1 MYNYG
6 YIYIYHNDNCYY
18 YYFNI
23 YIYIIDILSVTPPLL
38 SWGRHDPS
46 MPRFDSS
53 KVPDLQPW

>member
-1 MYNYG
+1 M
-6 YIYIYHNDNCYY
+6 
-18 YYFNI
+18 
-23 YIYIIDILSVTPPLL
+23 YIIDILSVTPPLL